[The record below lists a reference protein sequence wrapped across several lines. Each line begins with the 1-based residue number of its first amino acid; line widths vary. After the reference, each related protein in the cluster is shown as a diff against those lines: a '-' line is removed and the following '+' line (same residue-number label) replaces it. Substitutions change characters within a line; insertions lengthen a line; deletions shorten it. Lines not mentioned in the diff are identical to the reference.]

1 MRGKTKMVMRYLQ
14 GIVILNGE
22 NSQLELMQ
30 FTIMTKVMLI
40 LMATYII
47 GMPLTIVEDLLLK
60 GGIYLWMKNG
70 KG

>member
-1 MRGKTKMVMRYLQ
+1 MVMRYLQ